1 MAEQTSAGAA
11 NLRSVA
17 GRSSGRSI
25 APSVSRKMGRSSKSD
40 GRDAPALRAE
50 RPLPLRGGFE
60 SLGDLRPQPVARHDG
75 IDHLLRRQLVDV
87 DVRLVLLAQL
97 LDVGRP
103 LALRLL
109 LDLVEVD

>member
-25 APSVSRKMGRSSKSD
+25 ASSVSRKVGRSSKSD
-40 GRDAPALRAE
+40 RRDPPALRAE

-60 SLGDLRPQPVARHDG
+60 SLGDLRPEPVARLDG
-75 IDHLLRRQLVDV
+75 AVDLLGGQLVDLDV
-87 DVRLVLLAQL
+87 LLVRLVHL
-97 LDVGRP
+97 LDVG
-103 LALRLL
+103 
-109 LDLVEVD
+109 